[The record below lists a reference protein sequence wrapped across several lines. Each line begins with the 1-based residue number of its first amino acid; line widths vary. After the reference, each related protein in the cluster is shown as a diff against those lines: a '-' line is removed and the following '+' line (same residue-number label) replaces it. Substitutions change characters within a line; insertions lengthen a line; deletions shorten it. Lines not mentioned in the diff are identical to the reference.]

1 MTQETQETN
10 YDEAPLIGKIA
21 AEATVDIFVEQHIHL
36 TNNDGSPITFL
47 QDFQELVENG
57 CKLSLSNYP
66 RVRDMF
72 PEAHL
77 VKKVN
82 VNNLEQELIKQSPNV
97 KIKPIEHSQLMFD
110 EDYMKELPWA
120 TFRAVCKYFGITGRD
135 RGAMTAKYLKAV
147 SQGEE

>member
-10 YDEAPLIGKIA
+10 YESAPLIGKIA

-36 TNNDGSPITFL
+36 TNSDGSPITFL
-47 QDFQELVENG
+47 QDFQKLVQAG
-57 CKLSLSNYP
+57 CVLSLDNYP
-66 RVRDMF
+66 RIRDMF

-82 VNNLEQELIKQSPNV
+82 VNNLQEEMVKQGLN
-97 KIKPIEHSQLMFD
+97 IHAKPIEHSQLVFD

-120 TFRAVCKYFGITGRD
+120 TFKAVCKYFGITGKD
-135 RGAMTAKYLKAV
+135 RGAMTAKYLKAT
-147 SQGEE
+147 SSEE